1 MASLRGR
8 GGRLSPIYQLIA
20 NFVLVIAGLPWPET
34 DSNLSGA
41 DLAPSSTQYLT
52 LPGLKAQV
60 FLRLHSL
67 NILIARAS
75 WAAPLN
81 PQGRGDIS

>member
-41 DLAPSSTQYLT
+41 DLA
-52 LPGLKAQV
+52 LPGLKAQG
-60 FLRLHSL
+60 FLRLHNL
-67 NILIARAS
+67 NILILGLPGLHHSIHKRAV
-75 WAAPLN
+75 
-81 PQGRGDIS
+81 ISCDVVSGV